1 MIDIGLHGRVVL
13 VSGATRGVG
22 CAAARLF
29 AAAGA
34 WVAVNYRADLHGA
47 KVLVDTIRSAGGCA
61 LLAPGDV
68 RTAAGA
74 WTVARYVEQEWGQ
87 IDVLLHAAAP
97 LGSDES
103 AADARPLLAELAPE
117 MRARGWGRV
126 VILGEAG
133 TTMTG
138 RELAVQWGAPGLL
151 VNVLLRPADQQPERL
166 DEALARAMLF
176 LGSAWNSDLTG
187 ATLDVPVTLVDQQ
200 IP

>member
-1 MIDIGLHGRVVL
+1 MVDTGLHGRVVL

-47 KVLVDTIRSAGGCA
+47 KALVDTIRSDGGRA

-68 RTAAGA
+68 RTPAGA
-74 WTVARYVEQEWGQ
+74 WTVARYVEHDWGQ

-97 LGSDES
+97 LGPDES
-103 AADARPLLAELAPE
+103 AADATPLLAELAPG

-133 TTMTG
+133 TTMSG
-138 RELAVQWGAPGLL
+138 RALAVHWGAPGIL
-151 VNVLLRPADQQPERL
+151 VNVLLIATGDRPEGL

-176 LGSAWNSDLTG
+176 LGSVWNSGVTA
-187 ATLDVPVTLVDQQ
+187 ATLDVPVPLVDPQ

>member
-1 MIDIGLHGRVVL
+1 MIDIGLHCRIVL

-29 AAAGA
+29 AATGA
-34 WVAVNYRADLHGA
+34 WVGVNYRADLHGA
-47 KVLVDTIRSAGGCA
+47 KVLVDTIRSAGGRA

-74 WTVARYVEQEWGQ
+74 WTVARYVEHEWGQ

-103 AADARPLLAELAPE
+103 AADATPLLAELAPG

-126 VILGEAG
+126 VILGRAG

-151 VNVLLRPADQQPERL
+151 VNVLLCPTDQQPERL

-176 LGSAWNSDLTG
+176 LGSAWNIGVTG